1 MAPPKKKNDPNRKTI
16 AEHRKARFE
25 YHINEILEAGI
36 VLTGTE
42 VKALREGKANIAE
55 SYCSVEAGP
64 NGSEVWLI
72 NSNILEY
79 SAGNRENHAPKR
91 PRKLLL
97 SRKQIATLTGAV
109 ERKGFTIVPL
119 KLYFNNRGLAKLEI
133 AIAEGKKLHD
143 KRDTQKERDWG
154 RQKQR
159 LLRERG

>member
-1 MAPPKKKNDPNRKTI
+1 MAPPKKKTDPGRKVV
-16 AEHRKARFE
+16 AENRKARFE
-25 YHINEILEAGI
+25 YHINETFEAGI

-55 SYCSVEAGP
+55 SYCAVEAGP

-72 NSNILEY
+72 NANILEY
-79 SAGNRENHAPKR
+79 SAGNRENHQPKR

-97 SRKQIATLTGAV
+97 SRKEIASLTGAV

-143 KRDTQKERDWG
+143 KRDVQKERDWG